1 MTTVLRT
8 RVRLAAAL
16 VVGAAALTAC
26 GSGPSQVNAAFI
38 VGDRSVSVDEIQQKV
53 EKVVADEPAA
63 AALASTRKLDLVSRE
78 LVASLIRHELLLEVA
93 RTEGIAV
100 DRAAAAEAAAASPQ
114 QELPTNGQVPPEQ
127 LAEELARRARDQ
139 VEVLM
144 DDAIAARL
152 AEKYFG
158 RITARLNAA
167 TVPDLEKAKSL
178 ANQLAEHPEEAR
190 SLLSA
195 ASGEGEQPQLDQEL
209 GANSPDT
216 LNLAAPVGSVFILP
230 PGGSEQGSG
239 YRVLQLTKRD
249 VANSPG
255 PDFDPSSVDPS
266 QLAQA
271 GRYQLRLTALAR
283 DIRVSPRYGEWNSV
297 LMTVY
302 SAAEAPV
309 SAQLVLPKAA
319 AKP

>member
-16 VVGAAALTAC
+16 VAGAAALTAC

-38 VGDRSVSVDEIQQKV
+38 VGDRSVSVDEIQRRV
-53 EKVVADEPAA
+53 DKVVADEPAA

-93 RTEGIAV
+93 EAEGIEV
-100 DRAAAAEAAAASPQ
+100 DRAAAAEAAGQSPQ

-144 DDAIAARL
+144 DDAISDRL

-158 RITARLNAA
+158 RVTARLNAA
-167 TVPDLEKAKSL
+167 TVPDLEKATSL
-178 ANQLAEHPEEAR
+178 AAQLSERPESAE
-190 SLLSA
+190 SLLTA
-195 ASGEGEQPQLDQEL
+195 ASGDGEQPQLDQEL

-230 PGGSEQGSG
+230 PGGEQGGG

-255 PDFDPSSVDPS
+255 PDFDPSSVDTS

-271 GRYQLRLTALAR
+271 GRYQLRLTALTH
-283 DIRVSPRYGEWNSV
+283 DIRVSPRYGEWNPV

-302 SAAEAPV
+302 SATEAPV
-309 SAQLVLPKAA
+309 SARLVLPKAA
-319 AKP
+319 ARP